1 MAILNYRK
9 PSMYFS
15 FQPGDG
21 AVQLGKASA
30 EFWESLNIKNF
41 TTNIVFWESSIL
53 PSAPQSEFMNSVK
66 SLKNQI
72 YMVLPEGLNEPLNI
86 ILKKYVT
93 MCQVY
98 RYTMYL
104 CLTLGR
110 KYI

>member
-1 MAILNYRK
+1 
-9 PSMYFS
+9 MYFS

-53 PSAPQSEFMNSVK
+53 PSAPQSEFLNSVK

-86 ILKKYVT
+86 ILKKYVP

-98 RYTMYL
+98 RYTIYL